1 MSEVGRITLSLGR
14 GRKHPIK
21 ITFVP
26 LVDCFII
33 LLIFFMLESSFVIPH
48 GVELSNSK
56 KEENKPVGSTTEE
69 STLIFVELHRDGSF
83 WLDGEQLPFGQF
95 EARLPRIRGAPKPVV
110 IASDPGVKLQRAVDV
125 IDVLNA
131 RGYTKI
137 SLREA
142 QQFKS

>member
-1 MSEVGRITLSLGR
+1 MGR

-33 LLIFFMLESSFVIPH
+33 LLIFFMLESSFVVPH

-56 KEENKPVGSTTEE
+56 KEENKPVGSTSEE
-69 STLIFVELHRDGSF
+69 STLIFVELHNDGTL
-83 WLDGEQLPFGQF
+83 WLDGEQLPFRQL
-95 EARLPRIRGAPKPVV
+95 ASRLPRARGAGKPVV

-131 RGYTKI
+131 RGYAKV

>member
-1 MSEVGRITLSLGR
+1 MSDLGRISLSMGGR
-14 GRKHPIK
+14 RKHPIK

-33 LLIFFMLESSFVIPH
+33 LLIFFMLQSTFVIPH

-56 KEENKPVGSTTEE
+56 KEENKPVGTTTEE
-69 STLIFVELHRDGSF
+69 STLIFVELHKDGTY
-83 WLDGEQLPFGQF
+83 WLDGEQLAFKDLPN
-95 EARLPRIRGAPKPVV
+95 RLPRARGTAKPVV
-110 IASDPGVKLQRAVDV
+110 IASDPGVPLQRAVDV
-125 IDVLNA
+125 IDTLND